1 MLIKKIGRKD
11 VDSIE
16 DPKTPYEEEAEEDR
30 IKDSDELKGEITDPL
45 ELSKIQND
53 QLLATQNMLAN

>member
-1 MLIKKIGRKD
+1 M
-11 VDSIE
+11 DSIE

-45 ELSKIQND
+45 ELTKIQND